1 MHKDAIDFLV
11 LHQAN
16 QRILDSAAQRLGV
29 PSERVVSNLAGEN
42 PAMVALGLAATTHE
56 PVQDTDA
63 CNALT
68 PSTRC
73 ILRRWV
79 NDVLG

>member
-29 PSERVVSNLAGEN
+29 PSERVVSNLAGIL
-42 PAMVALGLAATTHE
+42 PTRCYHRFVRAPHLC
-56 PVQDTDA
+56 D
-63 CNALT
+63 ALT
-68 PSTRC
+68 PVSHHTCTASSADWGEGFCRP
-73 ILRRWV
+73 
-79 NDVLG
+79 